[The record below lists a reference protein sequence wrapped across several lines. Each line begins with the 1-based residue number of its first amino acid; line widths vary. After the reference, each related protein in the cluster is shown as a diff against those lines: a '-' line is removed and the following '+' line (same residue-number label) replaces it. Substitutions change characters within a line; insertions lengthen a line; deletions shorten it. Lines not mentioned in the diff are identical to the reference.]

1 MSLFDWSLKQDC
13 KMIQKC
19 VNRINLDK
27 SDLKKFKASKS
38 MTYKF
43 IRTKVHRVVFK
54 INVKVVKLNVP
65 TAAKTYTKKI
75 YCT

>member
-1 MSLFDWSLKQDC
+1 
-13 KMIQKC
+13 MIQKC

-65 TAAKTYTKKI
+65 TAAKTYTKKNI
-75 YCT
+75 LHIK